1 MSQDLNKT
9 SPTKDMS
16 GSADSQLNLLIG
28 LWLQNYGTETPNS
41 VMTKVKRVPS
51 IKTDL
56 LFYILSMYL
65 E

>member
-9 SPTKDMS
+9 SLTKDMS

-41 VMTKVKRVPS
+41 VMKKVKRVPN

>member
-9 SPTKDMS
+9 SLTKDMS
-16 GSADSQLNLLIG
+16 GSADSQLNVLIG

-41 VMTKVKRVPS
+41 VMKKVKRVPN